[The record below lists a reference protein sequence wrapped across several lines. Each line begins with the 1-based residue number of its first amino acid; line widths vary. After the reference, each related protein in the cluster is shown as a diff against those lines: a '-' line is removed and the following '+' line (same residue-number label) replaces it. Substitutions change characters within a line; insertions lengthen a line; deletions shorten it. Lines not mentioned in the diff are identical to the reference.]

1 MIMHTMLLWICL
13 VIFMGVFGVMF
24 YSVLKH
30 RKSLDYPAANFHH
43 STTVEIIWTIIPIF
57 ILVGMAY
64 PATKTVIAM
73 KDTSSPDIT
82 IKATGYQWKWGYDY
96 LTGEGEGIS
105 FLSNLST
112 PKAQI
117 ENAAPKGENYLL
129 EVDNR
134 AGGAGGQEG
143 THTSDRQRRDPRLV
157 GACAGRQA
165 GCHSRLHS
173 RCLVHGGEAWHVSG
187 SMRRAMRQGA
197 RFHADRGGSGDT
209 REVCPVGG

>member
-1 MIMHTMLLWICL
+1 MSSKAAARIVGASALGFYSGLVLAAADPHQLNLPEPQSVIAQQIYDMHTMLLWICL
-13 VIFMGVFGVMF
+13 VIFVGVFGVMF

-96 LTGEGEGIS
+96 LTGEGDGIS
-105 FLSNLST
+105 FLSNLAT

-134 AGGAGGQEG
+134 
-143 THTSDRQRRDPRLV
+143 LV
-157 GACAGRQA
+157 
-165 GCHSRLHS
+165 
-173 RCLVHGGEAWHVSG
+173 V
-187 SMRRAMRQGA
+187 
-197 RFHADRGGSGDT
+197 
-209 REVCPVGG
+209 PVG